1 MLEPEEI
8 DEQQQL
14 LVTYRRTLAV
24 YLQQQAEIGRAYSP
38 PALINGINE
47 TRDNIRR
54 IKSLLGTSGIT
65 VAEDPDDDE
74 APPPP
79 RLRILS
85 AQGGELPRWLVPAV
99 VGTLVVVLAI
109 GVGWWFARPLG
120 NTSGQPEAPLGLAE
134 LPTAEEDASLGL
146 AEPPTAEEE
155 TPTPQQAALGGQEL
169 PAVEEDVAALEQRLL
184 VANIELSGDQVDEVR
199 AFLNNPDTGYK
210 LLAEHALEVLGD
222 QKFRQTI
229 YLDELDTKYTELVGE
244 AHYADF
250 DAEHLK
256 EAMVAAWNN
265 HYPDQLMD
273 SFDQIVE

>member
-14 LVTYRRTLAV
+14 LATYRRTLAV

-74 APPPP
+74 APPP
-79 RLRILS
+79 RSRIFS

-120 NTSGQPEAPLGLAE
+120 NTSEQLDSPLGLAE

-146 AEPPTAEEE
+146 AELPTTEAE
-155 TPTPQQAALGGQEL
+155 TPTPQEAALGGQEL
-169 PAVEEDVAALEQRLL
+169 PAAEEDVAALEQRLAA
-184 VANIELSGDQVDEVR
+184 VNIELSGDQVHEVR
-199 AFLNNPDTGYK
+199 AFLNDPDTGYR